1 VLVESHLGHL
11 RFCWVVVSELP
22 LVLPHLEEFDEFTP
36 PVFVVDDA
44 APEAVKIGVVGAG
57 HAGEGEG
64 E

>member
-1 VLVESHLGHL
+1 M
-11 RFCWVVVSELP
+11 
-22 LVLPHLEEFDEFTP
+22 LPHLEEFDEFTP